1 MNRHRRVILLL
12 LVIALMLPACGANTA
27 EETVAPT
34 ELLQVSTE
42 ALDEMP
48 TEAPTEAPTEPT
60 EPEKFKLA
68 ETVLPET
75 DAATGTLKFYIKGQE
90 IYAGGPVSSILAAGV
105 SSYDDFDQMIQPWH
119 MSNVIRVR
127 VELDNTADKDKPYV
141 FFVAMNTSNEPKKL
155 SECMFYSIT
164 INGDSGVQFGSG
176 KEKKPFVTGDTSK
189 DDMIAAY
196 GEPDY
201 FRSGSANYS
210 EMAYYEP
217 FSCAYFAFKND
228 TVRQIFTYY
237 SANLFGDLVAEFDH
251 EFKDSY
257 FGNDCYILMNQ
268 YLDMKPYLPGG
279 TVGENVGVVEKLS
292 EKITF
297 GGTEIEFGVYGTEMP
312 DPFGTAFVDI
322 DMPVYLNYYVMAGRV
337 NAEEF
342 YMINRDKKINEKAS
356 ELIVKGAVTE
366 NKYYV
371 NWGNDSHAY
380 NEFQYE
386 NLTQNSTI
394 EDILEQYG
402 APMDINCTS
411 YARACFAW
419 LHYKDAAG
427 NTLQICV
434 DPILNQLVEIR
445 VAKYFE
451 GELVYI

>member
-1 MNRHRRVILLL
+1 MSTQRRVILLL
-12 LVIALMLPACGANTA
+12 LVIALMMPACGAGKV

-34 ELLQVSTE
+34 ELLVSTQVANE
-42 ALDEMP
+42 NP
-48 TEAPTEAPTEPT
+48 TQAPTEAPTEPT
-60 EPEKFKLA
+60 EPERFQLS

-105 SSYDDFDQMIQPWH
+105 SSYDDFEQIIQPWH

-127 VELDNTADKDKPYV
+127 VELENTPDKDKPYV
-141 FFVAMNTSNEPKKL
+141 FFVAMNASNEPKKL
-155 SECMFYSIT
+155 SECLFYSVT
-164 INGDSGVQFGSG
+164 INGEDGIQFGSG
-176 KEKKPFVTGDTSK
+176 KEKKAFVTGDTTK
-189 DDMIAAY
+189 DEMFAAY

-201 FRSGSANYS
+201 SNSGVAAYV
-210 EMAYYEP
+210 EVAYYEP
-217 FSCAYFAFKND
+217 FNCAYFVFKNNV
-228 TVRQIFTYY
+228 VRQIFTYY
-237 SANLFGDLVAEFDH
+237 SANLFGDLAANFDH
-251 EFKDSY
+251 EFKNSY

-268 YLDMKPYLPGG
+268 YLDITPYLPGS
-279 TVGENVGVVEKLS
+279 TVGENVGIVEKLS
-292 EKITF
+292 EKITL
-297 GGTEIEFGVYGTEMP
+297 GSAEIVFDCYSTEMP
-312 DPFGTAFVDI
+312 DPFGAAFVDI
-322 DMPVYLNYYVMAGRV
+322 PMPVYRTRFVMAGRV

-342 YMINRDKKINEKAS
+342 FLINVDGGSNTDACDLR
-356 ELIVKGAVTE
+356 VKGAVTE

-380 NEFQYE
+380 NEFRYE

-419 LHYKDAAG
+419 LHYKDIAG

-434 DPILNQLVEIR
+434 DPMLNQLVEIR
-445 VAKYFE
+445 VVKYYE
-451 GELVYI
+451 GEQSYT